1 MRLQYGHSCGSLI
14 PPLVGGGIRS
24 CVGDDDDIDDDDE
37 DDDDAGTI
45 VFCGPTWLCVS
56 SFFVG
61 EKKEKSK
68 QKTKQYNF
76 GSKILIILDRM
87 WYRI

>member
-24 CVGDDDDIDDDDE
+24 CVGDDDDIDDDDD

-45 VFCGPTWLCVS
+45 VFCGPIKLFSV
-56 SFFVG
+56 FVG
-61 EKKEKSK
+61 VVVVVFDLEREEKKSK

-76 GSKILIILDRM
+76 GSKILII
-87 WYRI
+87 